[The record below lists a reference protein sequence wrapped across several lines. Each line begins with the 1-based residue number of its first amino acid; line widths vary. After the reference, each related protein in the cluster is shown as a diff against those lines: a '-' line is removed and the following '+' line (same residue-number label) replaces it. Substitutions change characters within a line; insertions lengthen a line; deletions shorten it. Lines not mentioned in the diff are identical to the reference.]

1 MIGENTDGSHV
12 KHVVVAAWL
21 LITVSIIFHFLHEL
35 VIWIIFMQL
44 LITVLVYDKQ
54 CHVFFVREPLRTEK
68 FSRLYC

>member
-12 KHVVVAAWL
+12 KHVVVATWL
-21 LITVSIIFHFLHEL
+21 LITVSIIFHFIHEL

-44 LITVLVYDKQ
+44 LITVLVYDNQ